1 MLEANIK
8 MTFATEAKAQTDKFP
23 LSPNSIDGMGAAE
36 DWQAITEAQDSSVS
50 SMKNNTALLKEFGN
64 IMPEIIKNL
73 RIMNDAIIKN
83 NQNQPTSTVSHSGSR
98 SGSGGNTLEK
108 GVLQTVNTGGSMLQS
123 AYSGDFSG
131 SLITGINGASNTI
144 GNLSQSASSSGMGG
158 LASALGKASITTAII
173 GAAIGVGK
181 KLNDAY
187 REAMPTIFG
196 SGKAFGTTDD
206 DLSMLTYKKINTFNN
221 GTGLDNDAFNSL
233 VVGLRKQGIGNN
245 LDGSLN
251 QAALAGSIAET
262 TSKWAYATGGDSSQ
276 FANFGGLMSRYGG
289 SKNIAGDFNYVMSA
303 GLATGLNE
311 SQLPEFLSS
320 IEKVM
325 EDGIAKGFSRS
336 ATEVADT
343 MLMFSKLSGGDAFW
357 QGEQDEKMLN
367 QANAGL
373 ANATSLS
380 KTTDLIAYRAIS
392 QLFPDEESQR
402 AALKGVPFVSGGSY
416 VNKMMLLEQGLTE
429 NNFGALLGG
438 IYSTT
443 SDEDSQVERI
453 RQMFGLN
460 YTGASRVRDL
470 YEQYKDG
477 NYDDNFKLKLSEIKN
492 APENQ
497 NNETKWQQ
505 AVNKIQEVIQDKG
518 KGIFDNVVN
527 IASDTSKI
535 ASFLVGEDTPERVGD
550 NLDAYAA
557 DPKTG
562 RPLDPN
568 DYGKMPT
575 IKAKEY
581 NKQRAYINGDYGP
594 TDYHDMIM
602 GLVGNDESKYND
614 FLNFVFSPNTRET
627 KEFDELRNVIV
638 AELADTFS
646 DKWERDRTGHEINAF
661 GEESKDSVRY
671 WLEAI
676 YNIFNKMD
684 KEGLTL
690 N

>member
-1 MLEANIK
+1 MDVNMRMIVSS
-8 MTFATEAKAQTDKFP
+8 EAKEQQQRNP
-23 LSPNSIDGMGAAE
+23 LSQNTIDGMGAVE
-36 DWQAITEAQDSSVS
+36 DWQAITEAQDSSIS

-158 LASALGKASITTAII
+158 LASVLGKASIATAII

-357 QGEQDEKMLN
+357 QGEQGAKMLN

-535 ASFLVGEDTPERVGD
+535 AAKLVDDLPEVNDGTNGATWDNPLTGKTAETGD
-550 NLDAYAA
+550 ISGIQIYAK
-557 DPKTG
+557 DKSS
-562 RPLDPN
+562 
-568 DYGKMPT
+568 
-575 IKAKEY
+575 
-581 NKQRAYINGDYGP
+581 QRAYLNGDYGNEYGGLEYK
-594 TDYHDMIM
+594 DYMM
-602 GLVGNDESKYND
+602 GLVGNDESQYTKFMD
-614 FLNFVFSPNTRET
+614 FIFNPKT
-627 KEFDELRNVIV
+627 KEEKD
-638 AELADTFS
+638 LARSLAGTIEMETVTFGQGNS
-646 DKWERDRTGHEINAF
+646 YKQDRDRP
-661 GEESKDSVRY
+661 DSDEDSPKYYLKLLYELFKGGIEV
-671 WLEAI
+671 
-676 YNIFNKMD
+676 N
-684 KEGLTL
+684 
-690 N
+690 